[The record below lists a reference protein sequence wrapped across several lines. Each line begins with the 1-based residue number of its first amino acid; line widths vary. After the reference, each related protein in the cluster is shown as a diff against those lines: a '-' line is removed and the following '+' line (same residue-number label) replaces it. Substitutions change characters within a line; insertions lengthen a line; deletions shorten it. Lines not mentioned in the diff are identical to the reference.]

1 MWVWAHQSACSGLVV
16 EKQGGS
22 PLLMSHKPVFRAL
35 VISKLRF
42 SLR

>member
-22 PLLMSHKPVFRAL
+22 PLFDVP
-35 VISKLRF
+35 
-42 SLR
+42 